1 MKYVLKGSLI
11 LSVLCHTSAFAGVAD
26 IAREELYTTSTRIAN
41 YEYELTSDITIVNES
56 MIAASGART
65 VAEALQQFAGVYVYD
80 RSTPKTTVVD
90 IRGFGDSAASNVLV
104 LVNDRKLNSV
114 DLSGPDLLQI
124 PLGAV
129 ARIEILRGAG
139 SVLYGDNAVGGV
151 INVIT
156 KEGEGDPHAEVTYQ
170 YGSYERSKVSG
181 QVSGRSDGLR
191 YYGYAAYDDDKGYR
205 DQSDVLA
212 RNFNTRLSYD
222 FEGKANVDFEIGG
235 HRDQTQLPGGLDE
248 AELNGYGRRGAADR
262 NFSETE
268 DWFARLGFDY
278 ELGDTPGSLG
288 AFTFDATYK
297 NRDVFDSFFR
307 TFNSTRRIDQW
318 GFLGKYIF
326 DREIFG
332 HDVDFVLGLDLYE
345 TENDI
350 LGSGTNTDDITISK
364 NEIGVYTFAELETF
378 DNIFFNSG
386 FRYQKAEY
394 DFDDR
399 GNSAFSSQDPDEWAW
414 LAGFKWSFMPRSNI
428 YGNIQKTFRF
438 LATDEWYSTFSGL
451 NTNLDQ
457 QKGVQY
463 EIGIKQRVNSVFQY
477 SVTPYLIEIDDEI
490 YYDPSTFSNSNYEQ
504 TRRFGIET
512 MGFFNLLP
520 LFENKH
526 LNRFDIRLGHT
537 YQDPEFN
544 GGVNDGRVIPL
555 VPNHQFSQQVVV
567 KFFDSWIL
575 GLQGRT
581 IGRRV
586 IGNDLDN
593 SQSKASSYFVMDAR
607 IAYEIKNIEIFIE
620 VNNIF
625 DEDYNTYEIEK
636 SVFGNPA
643 ITRDV
648 YPAADRNIN
657 IGCTVKFG

>member
-297 NRDVFDSFFR
+297 NRDVFDSFFG

-364 NEIGVYTFAELETF
+364 NEIGVYTFSELETF

-537 YQDPEFN
+537 YQDPEFD

-625 DEDYNTYEIEK
+625 DKDYNTYEIEK

-648 YPAADRNIN
+648 YPAADRNMN

>member
-1 MKYVLKGSLI
+1 MKYVLTGSLI

-297 NRDVFDSFFR
+297 NRDVFDSFFG
-307 TFNSTRRIDQW
+307 TFNSSRRIDQW